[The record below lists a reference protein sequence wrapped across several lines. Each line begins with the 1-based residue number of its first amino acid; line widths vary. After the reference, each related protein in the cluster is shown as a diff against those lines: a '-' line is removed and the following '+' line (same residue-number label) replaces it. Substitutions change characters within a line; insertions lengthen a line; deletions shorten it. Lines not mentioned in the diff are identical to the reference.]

1 MNNFYYDDEYIR
13 LSDEE
18 NDKISVFNMTLEELD
33 GTYITDNECKVDS
46 NLLNK
51 TNKEK
56 KEILEKIL
64 EKSYDYEYIESWF
77 NENQIFVNMFD
88 LGVGRPNIVDIYR
101 IQSSDKI
108 YDFWKM
114 IRDGIDENINS
125 YIIEDKVEEIFENM
139 YTTSCKIVNE
149 FIVAID
155 DFYKNYY
162 KDGAFNCR
170 TYLDCLESLD
180 MYLPPKLVD
189 EYIVSSIVLTIIE
202 DFKCEQSTSDEIRY
216 NEDISENDWP
226 F

>member
-18 NDKISVFNMTLEELD
+18 NDNISVLNMILEELD
-33 GTYITDNECKVDS
+33 GAYLTDNECKVDS

-51 TNKEK
+51 TNNEK

-64 EKSYDYEYIESWF
+64 EKSYDYEYILSWF

-88 LGVGRPNIVDIYR
+88 LGEGRPNIVDIYR
-101 IQSSDKI
+101 IQSGDKI

-114 IRDGIDENINS
+114 IREGIDKNING
-125 YIIEDKVEEIFENM
+125 YIIENKVEEIFENM
-139 YTTSCKIVNE
+139 YATSCKIVNE
-149 FIVAID
+149 FIVEID

-162 KDGAFNCR
+162 KDGAINCR
-170 TYLDCLESLD
+170 TYLDYLEYLD
-180 MYLPPKLVD
+180 MQLPPKLVD

-202 DFKCEQSTSDEIRY
+202 DFKCEQITSDEIRY
-216 NEDISENDWP
+216 NENVSEDDGP

>member
-18 NDKISVFNMTLEELD
+18 NDNISVLNMILEELD
-33 GTYITDNECKVDS
+33 GAYLTDNECKVDS

-51 TNKEK
+51 TNNEK

-64 EKSYDYEYIESWF
+64 EKSYDYEYILSWF

-88 LGVGRPNIVDIYR
+88 LGEGRPNIVDIYR
-101 IQSSDKI
+101 IQSGDKI

-114 IRDGIDENINS
+114 IREGIDKNING
-125 YIIEDKVEEIFENM
+125 YIIENKVEEIFENM
-139 YTTSCKIVNE
+139 YATSCKIVNE

-162 KDGAFNCR
+162 KDGAINCR
-170 TYLDCLESLD
+170 TYLDYLEYLD
-180 MYLPPKLVD
+180 MQLPPKLVD

-202 DFKCEQSTSDEIRY
+202 EFKCEQITSDEIRY
-216 NEDISENDWP
+216 NENVSEDDGP